1 MQVDIRPTKRLRGA
15 TPVDVPACLGPV
27 IEALCE
33 GTVDLS
39 RLRVVCDWIQYKEN
53 FREVVDARA
62 VLGPSAAP
70 DLPGSAAL
78 HHVGLELAV
87 DLRRCGDID
96 IKAAVGTLLAAQEEP
111 AAGTRVYLESWK
123 AGRDSCIWGFNSLYW
138 QALSLWEQATGRAYE
153 QALPGGESD
162 ARNTDGVREL
172 IGELFTVWDELAA
185 RNSLPD
191 ELYVVELGVGNG
203 SQART
208 FLDEF
213 VVLDNAHGNDYYR
226 RLHYLMGDYS
236 PHVLKLAQAAVAQH
250 SSHVSSLVLDATE
263 PTTALSFLRYK
274 AFLVYISNVYDNL
287 PTDEIAAIG
296 GRIYRVDV
304 RAYLP
309 AEAAEQIAAEASADP
324 SALPGLIEKLLR
336 LGPELMSEALPT
348 NFPTVD
354 AAVGF
359 WRTCWAG
366 LRLEESYTPLEGLD
380 LYEIAPRVTGEAL
393 RPLLEAEGDIR
404 MQVSNGAVSSFVGT
418 LPLLHPYG
426 RIQCHDLFVTD
437 LHQYQVGFHGPGK
450 YDGSVVNWVNGPLL
464 ELIGTRR
471 GFDVLFAPFAHRTGT
486 SIKTMMAQVRD

>member
-1 MQVDIRPTKRLRGA
+1 MQVDIRPTTRLRGA
-15 TPVDVPACLGPV
+15 TPVDVPACIGPV
-27 IEALCE
+27 LEALCAS
-33 GTVDLS
+33 TVDLS
-39 RLRVVCDWIQYKEN
+39 RLRVVCDWIQYKDN
-53 FREVVDARA
+53 FREVIDVRQ
-62 VLGPSAAP
+62 VLSPSAAP
-70 DLPGSAAL
+70 DLPVVRPLHEAA
-78 HHVGLELAV
+78 VEVAV
-87 DLRRCGDID
+87 DLRRCAEVDITGTVAD
-96 IKAAVGTLLAAQEEP
+96 LLSNRKAA
-111 AAGTRVYLESWK
+111 RRIYLEECK
-123 AGRDSCIWGFNSLYW
+123 PGRESCIWGFNSLYW
-138 QALSLWEQATGRAYE
+138 QALSLWEEATGRAYE

-162 ARNTDGVREL
+162 ARNTGAVREL
-172 IGELFTVWDELAA
+172 IGELFTVWDGLSA

-213 VVLDNAHGNDYYR
+213 VALDTAHGSDYYR

-236 PHVLKLAQAAVAQH
+236 PRVLKLAQAAVAAH
-250 SSHVSSLVLDATE
+250 GSHVSSLVIDATQ
-263 PTTALSFLRYK
+263 PATALSFLRYK

-287 PTDEIAAIG
+287 PTDEIASIG

-309 AEAAEQIAAEASADP
+309 AAAAGQIAERTGTEPD
-324 SALPGLIEKLLR
+324 ALPGLVEKLLR
-336 LGPELMSEALPT
+336 LGPELISEAMPA
-348 NFPTVD
+348 NFATVD
-354 AAVGF
+354 AAVDF
-359 WRTCWAG
+359 WRDSWAA
-366 LRLEESYTPLEGLD
+366 LRLEERYTPLEGLD
-380 LYEIAPRVTGEAL
+380 RYEIAPRVTGEAL

-404 MQVSNGAVSSFVGT
+404 LQVSNGAVASFVGT

-437 LHQYQVGFHGPGK
+437 LHQYQSGFHGPGK

-486 SIKTMMAQVRD
+486 SIKTLTAQVRD